1 MAYRIYELGII
12 VFSNLEFILDLRTR
26 VSSRK
31 QLLGVFA
38 GGSASASHHPG

>member
-1 MAYRIYELGII
+1 MAYRFYELGII
-12 VFSNLEFILDLRTR
+12 VVFQFGIYLNLRTR